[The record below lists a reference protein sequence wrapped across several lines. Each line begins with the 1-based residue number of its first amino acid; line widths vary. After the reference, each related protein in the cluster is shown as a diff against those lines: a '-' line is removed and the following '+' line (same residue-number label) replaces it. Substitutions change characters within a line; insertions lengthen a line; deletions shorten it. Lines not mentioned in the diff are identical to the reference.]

1 MYWRNNMIKITIS
14 PFQGN
19 VTITIDPEDV
29 NVFDGLS
36 KDEEINGVLYHLTPY
51 SLSIDSREKIVYIPK
66 YQTWS
71 SCWKRWNKIVEL
83 FKYLQDYFN
92 AHQIEYKVE
101 IPNKLSITNLK
112 GNVYA
117 YLL

>member
-1 MYWRNNMIKITIS
+1 MIKITIS

-19 VTITIDPEDV
+19 VTMTRDPEDI
-29 NVFDGLS
+29 NVFEGLS
-36 KDEEINGVLYHLTPY
+36 KDEEINGVMYHLTPY
-51 SLSIDSREKIVYIPK
+51 LLSIDNREKIVYIPI
-66 YQTWS
+66 YQTYV
-71 SCWKRWNKIVEL
+71 SCWRRWNKNVEL

-92 AHQIEYKVE
+92 AHHIEYKIE

-112 GNVYA
+112 GRVYA

>member
-1 MYWRNNMIKITIS
+1 MFKISIS

-19 VTITIDPEDV
+19 VTMTRDPEDA
-29 NVFDGLS
+29 NVFQGLN
-36 KDEEINGVLYHLTPY
+36 KDEEINGVLYRLTPY
-51 SLSIDSREKIVYIPK
+51 SFGIDSREQKIVYIPM

-71 SCWKRWNKIVEL
+71 SCWKRWNKTTEL

-92 AHQIEYKVE
+92 AHKIEYKIE
-101 IPNKLSITNLK
+101 MPNKLCITNLK
-112 GNVYA
+112 GKVYA